1 MKNEGYEQLLR
12 MEYAKKL
19 DCWRVHKKPLR
30 VEPWPQTPT
39 AIEWQWKM
47 VKRPDVKLHLIMQ
60 TFLLKPHH
68 LKPSLQLTPLQSKY
82 ITVCI
87 LGFHFVALQTIL
99 LFLFF
104 KTYRAKSWAEDFY
117 DPWLV
122 KHAELN
128 WFRPNSSWGELML
141 TRERWV
147 KIEESFLKWG
157 NLYATANAR
166 QQQSLHSFTGMTAV
180 INDELLVSWGE
191 MIWHCRR

>member
-1 MKNEGYEQLLR
+1 MARKTRCQIAFDN
-12 MEYAKKL
+12 ADISIKAT
-19 DCWRVHKKPLR
+19 P
-30 VEPWPQTPT
+30 PQTFIT
-39 AIEWQWKM
+39 AHSVA
-47 VKRPDVKLHLIMQ
+47 VKIYHSMYFGISFCRIADHLI
-60 TFLLKPHH
+60 
-68 LKPSLQLTPLQSKY
+68 
-82 ITVCI
+82 I
-87 LGFHFVALQTIL
+87 LI
-99 LFLFF
+99 F